1 MCVKTNKTKKKVTEI
16 MSCMSDFFSSFVTS
30 VMANLAAG
38 SSAWEVHHWHLIKE
52 ILWKISFLQ
61 HHLKK
66 FNCKRL
72 S

>member
-38 SSAWEVHHWHLIKE
+38 SSAW
-52 ILWKISFLQ
+52 KIASLAFD
-61 HHLKK
+61 
-66 FNCKRL
+66 KRDPL
-72 S
+72 ENKLLATSSEKI